1 MLLYHSNTQYIIKE
15 DLSVNNTTTPHIP
28 VLFDEV
34 IETFKDLEEGYI
46 IDCTLGYGGHSLG
59 ILESNPNIK
68 LICNDQDDEALAFS
82 KNRLK
87 AYEDRIIFSKGNFKD
102 VIDKYKH
109 YAIVGILADIGVSSL
124 QLDKNERGFGFLSDT
139 LDMRMDQN
147 QALSAQN
154 VVNEYSQKEL
164 ERVLHELGEVKEY
177 KKVASLIF
185 ENRPFTS
192 AQELAKCIEKNM
204 FKGKLHP
211 ATLPFQGIR
220 IEVNNELGV
229 LEELFDHIE
238 NASFPNTKVAI
249 ISFHS
254 LEDRIVKNRFKKW
267 SLRCICPSHLERCE
281 CGNNHQKGKI
291 ITRKPIIPTPK
302 EIKIN
307 ARSRSSKMRIFQ
319 FAQQR

>member
-1 MLLYHSNTQYIIKE
+1 MNETI
-15 DLSVNNTTTPHIP
+15 VPHIP

-34 IETFKDLEEGYI
+34 IETFKDLKDGYI

-68 LICNDQDDEALAFS
+68 LICNDQDDEALNFS

-87 AYEDRIIFSKGNFKD
+87 EYEDRIIFSKGNFKD
-102 VIDKYKH
+102 VINRYKDKN
-109 YAIVGILADIGVSSL
+109 IVGILADIGVSSL
-124 QLDKNERGFGFLSDT
+124 QLDKNERGFGFNSET

-147 QALSAQN
+147 QELSAN
-154 VVNEYSQKEL
+154 EIVNEYSQNDL
-164 ERVLHELGEVKEY
+164 ERIFKEYGEVKEY
-177 KKVASLIF
+177 KKVASLIVQ
-185 ENRPFTS
+185 NRPFST
-192 AQELAKCIEKNM
+192 AKELADFLSKNM

-229 LEELFDHIE
+229 LEELFEQIE
-238 NASFPNTKVAI
+238 NAEFSNTKIAI

-254 LEDRIVKNRFKKW
+254 LEDRIVKTIFKKW
-267 SLRCICPSHLERCE
+267 TMQCICPPHLDRCE
-281 CGNNHQKGKI
+281 CGNNHQKGKVL
-291 ITRKPIIPTPK
+291 TKKPIIPTAK

-307 ARSRSSKMRIFQ
+307 ARSRSSKMRVFK
-319 FAQQR
+319 FEAKR